1 MHAHVETRRENV
13 LHVNYRKHCVNA
25 KIKIA
30 SCTFVLFV
38 FNNLYNIVYFQNYLM
53 CHLITK

>member
-13 LHVNYRKHCVNA
+13 LHVNCRKLCANA
-25 KIKIA
+25 KIRIA

-38 FNNLYNIVYFQNYLM
+38 FKNLYNIVSF
-53 CHLITK
+53 